1 MSCILLRSV
10 SDSECSSKSSK
21 KPENRNYSYE
31 KKKALT
37 KMLGTC
43 KYQIN
48 VAFSPRED
56 FKQCK
61 IHVKRDIVEIFVL
74 IHVTRDC

>member
-1 MSCILLRSV
+1 MT
-10 SDSECSSKSSK
+10 
-21 KPENRNYSYE
+21 